1 MLFYRTSSVALT
13 IIIFSLSLISACST
27 PTPTTPQ
34 TAPQTNRAPLIESIS
49 GTGEWP
55 PETYGEFECIA
66 KDPDGD
72 TLNYTWLV
80 DNGTL
85 QADGSK
91 VTWLSPDNMGTCH
104 LTVIVK
110 DGKGGEATLTK
121 DLKVAYNL
129 DGTVTEPPVVL
140 KMALPSKETATG
152 SKRIRIWMS
161 SPIQCIIEG
170 GNSGNLKYT
179 WTASNGRLQGK
190 GVNEGTASKVDWI
203 APGVAGDYTVDVVVT
218 DDKGNEAKGT
228 ANFKVFCCGN

>member
-1 MLFYRTSSVALT
+1 MPLKKASGIALT
-13 IIIFSLSLISACST
+13 IVIFGLLTSFACGT
-27 PTPTTPQ
+27 PTQ
-34 TAPQTNRAPLIESIS
+34 TSEHTALQANRPPVIESIF
-49 GTGEWP
+49 GTEEWP
-55 PETYGEFECIA
+55 PETYGDFECIA

-72 TLNYTWLV
+72 TLSYTWLV

-85 QADGSK
+85 QPHGNK
-91 VTWLSPDNMGTCH
+91 VTWLSPDNMGTFH
-104 LTVIVK
+104 LTVIVS
-110 DGKGGEATLTK
+110 DGKGGEIKLTK

-129 DGTVTEPPVVL
+129 NGTVTEPPVVL
-140 KMALPSKETATG
+140 RMTLPSKEPVAG

-170 GNSGNLKYT
+170 ENSGKLKYD

-203 APGVAGDYTVDVVVT
+203 APGVAGNYTVDVVVT